1 MNNLRNTLILASLS
15 ILSIVPATA
24 QESQKL
30 TANKHNEYGLIY
42 SLPTTHLNIEVE
54 AVRTIKKAG
63 PYYKYAKKYL
73 GVSDV
78 VSSDSQTWA
87 IKDVSITP
95 IGVPNKDNEYLMQF
109 KSGSTPFLMLD
120 SAGLPLALNAEA
132 EETVVK
138 RKRNQFADKSVLEGA
153 DYASTFSEDMVASE
167 STMKRAE
174 AAAAKIFELR
184 ESRNDLVSGNADK
197 MPPDGA
203 SLKLMLDELNR
214 QESTLTAMFIG
225 TTQTETK
232 VFRFDYVPAD
242 DVKNQV
248 VFRVSDYDGIVDKN
262 NLSGDPVY
270 LDLTVTQRGELPVN
284 EKGEVKKLPK
294 GAVMYC
300 IPGRA
305 DVALRYQG
313 KTIAKETIEVAQFGV
328 EFGLEPKMF
337 TDKKAPAYVIFN
349 PESGSIKEIGTV
361 EDTSSVQSQ
370 E

>member
-1 MNNLRNTLILASLS
+1 MMNFRNAFILASL
-15 ILSIVPATA
+15 LAVMPMGA

-42 SLPTTHLNIEVE
+42 SLPVTHLNIEVE
-54 AVRTIKKAG
+54 AVKTIKKAG

-95 IGVPNKDNEYLMQF
+95 VGVPDKQNEYLMQF
-109 KSGSTPFLMLD
+109 KSGSAPFLVLD
-120 SAGLPLALNAEA
+120 AAGLPIAINAEVDEA
-132 EETVVK
+132 VVK
-138 RKRNQFADKSVLEGA
+138 RKRNQMPDKDILEGA
-153 DYASTFSEDMVASE
+153 DYANVFSEDMVASE
-167 STMKRAE
+167 STMKKAE

-214 QESTLTAMFIG
+214 QEAVLTAMFIG
-225 TTQTETK
+225 STQTETK
-232 VFRFDYVPAD
+232 VFRFDYEPVD
-242 DVKNQV
+242 EVKNETL
-248 VFRVSDYDGIVDKN
+248 FRVSNFNGIVDKN
-262 NLSGDPVY
+262 DLSGEPVY
-270 LDLTVTQRGELPVN
+270 LNLSISERGELPVN
-284 EKGEVKKLPK
+284 EKGEEKKLPK

-300 IPGRA
+300 IPGKA
-305 DVALRYQG
+305 DVSLVYNG
-313 KTIAKETIEVAQFGV
+313 KTIAKESVQVAQFGV
-328 EFGLEPKMF
+328 EFGLDPKMF

-361 EDTSSVQSQ
+361 ETPLPT